1 VSQRID
7 YPGGERKADRMVQ
20 SLSQNWWLLLLRGVL
35 AILFG
40 VAAILWP
47 GITLLT
53 LIVMFGVYAI
63 VDGLIAIWTG
73 LSRTRES
80 SRWWAFLVEGLLSLG
95 AGIAALVWPGL
106 ATLVLIYLIASWAV
120 FTGILEIV
128 AAIRLRHEIT
138 NEWFLA
144 LGGVLSIGLGILL
157 FLQPAAGSLA
167 IIWMIAGYALVFGI
181 LLVIL
186 GVRLRNW
193 RAPDTTL
200 PLSSTR

>member
-1 VSQRID
+1 VVRT
-7 YPGGERKADRMVQ
+7 
-20 SLSQNWWLLLLRGVL
+20 LSQNWWLVVLRGVL

-40 VAAILWP
+40 IAAFIWP

-63 VDGLIAIWTG
+63 FDGLIAIWTG

-80 SRWWAFLVEGLLSLG
+80 SRWWMFLLEGLLSIG

-106 ATLVLIYLIASWAV
+106 ATLVFIYIMAFWAV

-144 LGGVLSIGLGILL
+144 LGGVLSVGLGILL

-167 IIWMIAGYALVFGI
+167 IIWIIASYALVFGI
-181 LLVIL
+181 LLLIL
-186 GVRLRNW
+186 GIRLRNW
-193 RAPDTTL
+193 KLPDTTA
-200 PLSSTR
+200 PLSSPR

>member
-1 VSQRID
+1 
-7 YPGGERKADRMVQ
+7 MVAA
-20 SLSQNWWLLLLRGVL
+20 LSRNWWLVVLRGVL

-40 VAAILWP
+40 LFAFIWP
-47 GITLLT
+47 GLTLLT
-53 LIVMFGVYAI
+53 LIIIFGVYAI
-63 VDGLIAIWTG
+63 VDGVIAIVTG
-73 LSRTRES
+73 FSRTRES
-80 SRWWAFLVEGLLSLG
+80 PRWWTFLLEGLLNIG
-95 AGIAALVWPGL
+95 AGIVALVWPGL
-106 ATLVLIYLIASWAV
+106 ATLVLIYIIASWAV

-167 IIWMIAGYALVFGI
+167 IIWMIAGYALIFGL

-186 GVRLRNW
+186 GIRLRSW
-193 RAPDTTL
+193 REPDTTV
-200 PLSSTR
+200 PLTSMR

>member
-1 VSQRID
+1 LV
-7 YPGGERKADRMVQ
+7 V
-20 SLSQNWWLLLLRGVL
+20 LRGVL

-40 VAAILWP
+40 VLAFLWP
-47 GITLLT
+47 GVTLLT

-63 VDGLIAIWTG
+63 FDGLVAIWTG

-80 SRWWAFLVEGLLSLG
+80 PRWWTFLLEGLLGLA

-128 AAIRLRHEIT
+128 TAVRLRHEIT

-144 LGGVLSIGLGILL
+144 LGGVLSIGLGVLL

-167 IIWMIAGYALVFGI
+167 IVWMIAGYALVFGI

-186 GVRLRNW
+186 GMRLRAW
-193 RAPDTTL
+193 RGPDTTF
-200 PLSSTR
+200 PLDAPR

>member
-1 VSQRID
+1 MAR
-7 YPGGERKADRMVQ
+7 
-20 SLSQNWWLLLLRGVL
+20 SLSQNWWLVALRGVL

-40 VAAILWP
+40 VLAFLWP
-47 GITLLT
+47 GVTLLT

-63 VDGLIAIWTG
+63 FDGLVAIWTG

-80 SRWWAFLVEGLLSLG
+80 PRWWTFLLEGLLGIG

-106 ATLVLIYLIASWAV
+106 ATLVFIYLIASWAV

-128 AAIRLRHEIT
+128 AAVRLRHEIT

-144 LGGVLSIGLGILL
+144 LGGVLSIGLGVLL

-167 IIWMIAGYALVFGI
+167 LIWMIAGYALVFGI
-181 LLVIL
+181 LLLIL
-186 GVRLRNW
+186 GIRLRNW
-193 RAPDTTL
+193 KEPDTTV
-200 PLSSTR
+200 PLTASR

>member
-1 VSQRID
+1 MAR
-7 YPGGERKADRMVQ
+7 A
-20 SLSQNWWLLLLRGVL
+20 LSQNWWLVVLRGVL

-40 VAAILWP
+40 LSAFIWP

-53 LIVMFGVYAI
+53 LIVLFGVYAI
-63 VDGLIAIWTG
+63 ADGLIAIWTG
-73 LSRTRES
+73 FSRTRES
-80 SRWWAFLVEGLLSLG
+80 TRWWTFLLEGLLD
-95 AGIAALVWPGL
+95 IAAGVVALIWPGL

-120 FTGILEIV
+120 FTGILEIL
-128 AAIRLRHEIT
+128 AAIRLRNEIS

-157 FLQPAAGSLA
+157 FLQPVAGSLA

-186 GVRLRNW
+186 GIRLRIW
-193 RAPDTTL
+193 RDPDTTI
-200 PLSSTR
+200 PLTSPR